1 MTSRQDK
8 RTPDRIIEEA
18 LGELARGL
26 FRANQAYGPHE
37 AAALADAAL
46 KTVRGMWLDF
56 ERQKAGK
63 ELGGA

>member
-1 MTSRQDK
+1 MTK
-8 RTPDRIIEEA
+8 TTERTPDRIVEDAI
-18 LGELARGL
+18 GELARGL
-26 FRANQAYGPHE
+26 FRANQQYGATE
-37 AAALADAAL
+37 AAAIADAAL